1 MCKYSSHSGV
11 WPSLVLCGI
20 TAVATLTATAG
31 VKYWDNPGFRAYD
44 VGDYVQD
51 GLVVNYD
58 GIRNQGP
65 NAPHDSAAMTWVNSA
80 NPGTY
85 DMTRYSYVDSAWA
98 GSNANGSWT
107 DTGFLFDKKSVFH
120 ESQSFTYPTKFSIQT
135 LVDANSVDQSGIG
148 YLVCGHNATSWQACS
163 VGIRS
168 NNWNGWTNSYY
179 FVCENGTGSRPSIL
193 PTLESAKGA
202 QERHSYATAILDVTN
217 GVMFAGTTAPWKKSG
232 WKNGHAVSST
242 KTPDAVTVTN
252 GICLG
257 GHYPRTDEL
266 FKGTI
271 KSVRFYDR
279 CLSDTEVAYNR
290 MIDEARYF
298 GRSCRAPIP
307 VTNVVVAVTIPGV
320 ADDHFALDAE
330 GYTFT
335 APASRTV
342 NGARYVLSGYTLETW
357 NGSAWG
363 AAENRSGNSYDASA
377 SGLVRL
383 TWQYARP
390 EGEGQFKVYDVD
402 DYVQDGLCIFLDGIR
417 NAGATAEHDSTATKW
432 VNLGTGSDSTLNLG
446 TDSSSWMD
454 DGFFFAGRSSF
465 TVPFGRDKAANS
477 TMQLLATTIP
487 SQQNIPSG
495 SHQYILSG
503 SYNNYAVST
512 YGNTIDF
519 RSFLKDPNVSV
530 PANDPVGYATMIV
543 TNGEKKA
550 SIVFAG
556 TTIPTSG
563 KGYQSFDSLSSGTIN
578 NLTLGGWGGEKVQF
592 TIGGVKFLR
601 YYNRVLTEAEIAHN
615 RRVDNYRYFGIL
627 EPEATNVVVQS
638 TYSYLQGNEKAG
650 PYEVDGSYTFT
661 APANATVKV
670 NGKEIEYAC
679 DGYTVETQDGSGWKE
694 IDSGADNSYL
704 YKTSA
709 GTVRLTWKWR
719 PVSGIRTAADY
730 SIDDLSPAGLALHYD
745 GKLNQ
750 GVGAERSTT
759 STKWINLGSAGSS
772 MNLSTQRKSGDT
784 SAWGD
789 KGYEYAGNT
798 YFQSEVNTYVW
809 GGSYSAQILADAK
822 YADNKHVSGNYLAAS
837 TWNRFGMQVYGDKNL
852 ARSNVQGIGNDAM
865 RVTYPTEDGID
876 YMTVIADAA
885 AKVDYAF
892 SGTKIPTGGSAAA
905 GYRPYTTQL
914 APYSNYF
921 RLGGWGGGNN
931 GQGLT
936 GTIFTFRY
944 YDRVLTEEEL
954 IRNRNVDSVRYF
966 GELGVT
972 NVLVTTKYA
981 DVAGDE
987 EVLTEAA
994 GAYKVEGSHTFSA
1007 TMVADENGDLKAV
1020 AGYYL
1025 YKWDGGSWKKQGFF
1039 TEDTYTYI
1047 EGESPATVKLEW
1059 SPPPPGL
1066 LIILR

>member
-1 MCKYSSHSGV
+1 MKKTNLAALGC
-11 WPSLVLCGI
+11 LAVLGQ
-20 TAVATLTATAG
+20 ATASAG
-31 VKYWDNPGFRAYD
+31 IKYWDNPDFKAFD

-58 GIRNQGP
+58 GIRNAGP
-65 NAPHDSAAMTWVNSA
+65 NAPHDPNALVWVNCA

-85 DMTRYSYVDSAWA
+85 DMVRYSTNGTA
-98 GSNANGSWT
+98 GASNAATAAAWNNDAAKGLWT
-107 DTGFLFDKKSVFH
+107 DNGFVFDKGAVFR
-120 ESQSFTYPTKFSIQT
+120 ESQSFTYPTKFSVQT
-135 LVDANSVDQSGIG
+135 LVDANSVDQDGIG
-148 YLVCGHNATSWQACS
+148 YIFCGYGASEWQTCS

-193 PTLESAKGA
+193 PTLATANGA

-217 GVMFAGTTAPWKKSG
+217 GVMFAGTTAPWNKSG
-232 WKNGHAVSST
+232 WKNGHAVSTT
-242 KTPDAVTVTN
+242 KTPTAKTLNN
-252 GICLG
+252 GVCLG
-257 GHYPRTDEL
+257 GHYPRTDEM

-417 NAGATAEHDSTATKW
+417 NAGATADHDSTATKW
-432 VNLGTGSDSTLNLG
+432 VNLGTGSDSTLVLG

-465 TVPFGRDKAANS
+465 MVPFGRDKAANS

-543 TNGEKKA
+543 TNGEKNA
-550 SIVFAG
+550 SIVFPG

-563 KGYQSFDSLSSGTIN
+563 NGYQSFDSLSSGTIN
-578 NLTLGGWGGEKVQF
+578 NLTLGGWG
-592 TIGGVKFLR
+592 
-601 YYNRVLTEAEIAHN
+601 
-615 RRVDNYRYFGIL
+615 
-627 EPEATNVVVQS
+627 
-638 TYSYLQGNEKAG
+638 
-650 PYEVDGSYTFT
+650 
-661 APANATVKV
+661 
-670 NGKEIEYAC
+670 
-679 DGYTVETQDGSGWKE
+679 
-694 IDSGADNSYL
+694 
-704 YKTSA
+704 
-709 GTVRLTWKWR
+709 
-719 PVSGIRTAADY
+719 
-730 SIDDLSPAGLALHYD
+730 
-745 GKLNQ
+745 
-750 GVGAERSTT
+750 
-759 STKWINLGSAGSS
+759 
-772 MNLSTQRKSGDT
+772 
-784 SAWGD
+784 
-789 KGYEYAGNT
+789 
-798 YFQSEVNTYVW
+798 
-809 GGSYSAQILADAK
+809 
-822 YADNKHVSGNYLAAS
+822 
-837 TWNRFGMQVYGDKNL
+837 
-852 ARSNVQGIGNDAM
+852 
-865 RVTYPTEDGID
+865 
-876 YMTVIADAA
+876 
-885 AKVDYAF
+885 
-892 SGTKIPTGGSAAA
+892 
-905 GYRPYTTQL
+905 
-914 APYSNYF
+914 
-921 RLGGWGGGNN
+921 
-931 GQGLT
+931 
-936 GTIFTFRY
+936 
-944 YDRVLTEEEL
+944 
-954 IRNRNVDSVRYF
+954 
-966 GELGVT
+966 
-972 NVLVTTKYA
+972 
-981 DVAGDE
+981 
-987 EVLTEAA
+987 
-994 GAYKVEGSHTFSA
+994 
-1007 TMVADENGDLKAV
+1007 
-1020 AGYYL
+1020 
-1025 YKWDGGSWKKQGFF
+1025 
-1039 TEDTYTYI
+1039 
-1047 EGESPATVKLEW
+1047 
-1059 SPPPPGL
+1059 
-1066 LIILR
+1066 